1 MSTRQKI
8 RILPQISFV
17 LLMAGHPAS
26 HGETSAQPEINVMS
40 FNIRY
45 GTAGDGENHWNN
57 RKEQVS
63 DVIRKYSPDIVG
75 LQEALRFQIDEI
87 RKSLPEYGE
96 IGIGRE
102 GGTNGEYSAILY
114 RIKRFDVDESGTFW
128 LSDTPEIPS
137 AHWGNTL
144 FRTCTWGRFS
154 DKQSGV
160 AFYLYNVHLDHR
172 SQPSR
177 ERSVQLIADSI
188 QKRKQPDP
196 VILTGDF
203 NAGEANPAIEYL
215 KGKGDVRPTSPIL
228 LEDTFR
234 TLYPSEKTV
243 GTFNGFKGKSG
254 SAKIDYIFAT
264 PDIRTLAASIV
275 RDERKGRYPSDHF
288 PLVAQLRLG
297 KKSKLEIK

>member
-1 MSTRQKI
+1 MKKI
-8 RILPQISFV
+8 YFLTQISFV
-17 LLMAGHPAS
+17 LLMAGHPS
-26 HGETSAQPEINVMS
+26 SYGETAAQPEIDVMS

-45 GTAGDGENHWNN
+45 GTARDGENRWNN
-57 RKEQVS
+57 RKEQVF
-63 DVIRKYSPDIVG
+63 DVIRQYSPDVVG

-87 RKSLPEYGE
+87 RESLPEYDE

-102 GGTNGEYSAILY
+102 GGTNGEFY

-128 LSDTPEIPS
+128 LSDTPGVPS
-137 AHWGNTL
+137 AHWGNSH
-144 FRTCTWGRFS
+144 FRTCTWGHFS
-154 DKQSGV
+154 DKQSGL

-177 ERSVQLIADSI
+177 ERSVQLIADTI

-203 NAGEANPAIEYL
+203 NAGEDNPAIEYL
-215 KGKGDVRPTSPIL
+215 KGKGDVRPTAPIL
-228 LEDTFR
+228 LADTFR
-234 TLYPSEKTV
+234 TLYPSKKTV

-254 SAKIDYIFAT
+254 GAKIDYIFAT

-275 RDERKGRYPSDHF
+275 RDEQKGRYPSDHF

-297 KKSKLEIK
+297 GKTKPGGK